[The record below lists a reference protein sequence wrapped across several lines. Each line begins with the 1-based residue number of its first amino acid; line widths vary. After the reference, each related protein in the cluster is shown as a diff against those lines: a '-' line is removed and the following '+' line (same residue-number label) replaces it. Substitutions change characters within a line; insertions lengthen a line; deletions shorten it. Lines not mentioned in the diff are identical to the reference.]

1 MAKRIFDVKRR
12 LRGAAERLLLRGLML
27 GQRKELDYHPLSSSE
42 MGNFG
47 RSEGSYSRLKAI
59 NGILGTEN
67 VRPRVAMDVGSHIGF
82 FSLHLAKQGLLV
94 YAVESNWDR
103 LSLSFLLARQQQ
115 LSLAPIPLQVDRDT
129 VEFLPPA
136 EVTLCLSIWHHWV
149 RRFGLKDA
157 TYILERVVEKT
168 SRLVFFDSGEEE
180 MPASYNLPF
189 AASTSADFFSG
200 YLEQLPGV
208 AVRLDLGRHQAI
220 SPPDEAGQRQDV
232 FRTLYCL
239 KKVPRAVR

>member
-1 MAKRIFDVKRR
+1 MAKRIFDGKGR
-12 LRGAAERLLLRGLML
+12 LRGAAERLLLRGLLL
-27 GQRKELDYHPLSSSE
+27 GQRKDLDYQPLSSFE
-42 MGNFG
+42 TGNSG
-47 RSEGSYSRLKAI
+47 RSQGSYSRLKAI
-59 NGILGTEN
+59 NKIIDTEN
-67 VRPRVAMDVGSHIGF
+67 DRPRVAMDVGSHIGF
-82 FSLHLAKQGLLV
+82 FSRHLAKQGLLV

-115 LSLAPIPLQVDRDT
+115 LRLAPIPLQVDRDT
-129 VEFLPPA
+129 VEFLPSA
-136 EVTLCLSIWHHWV
+136 DVTLCLSVWHHWV

-157 TYILERVVEKT
+157 THILERIVEKT
-168 SRLVFFDSGEEE
+168 NRLVFFDSGEEE

-189 AASTSADFFSG
+189 AGRTSADFFSG

-220 SPPDEAGQRQDV
+220 SPPDEAGRRQDV

-239 KKVPRAVR
+239 KKVPSAVR